1 MTTSLGQAFESEAPV
16 GGLNWTF
23 VLMGVADGTL
33 LPFIPLYLF
42 ERGLNAFLI
51 GAVLA
56 GAASASLV
64 AGLAW
69 AYLADRRLRPERMIV
84 LASGAA
90 AVAVLLVALGNSG
103 GAVAVAII
111 ALSIARSPFMLLDP
125 IALRRLRHSSRTDY
139 ARIRLRMSAGFTAS
153 AVLSGALFQAATL
166 RLMPLVYAPLVA
178 LFGLWARHALKPGDQ
193 APAPEKDSG
202 GVARLHLPK
211 VPLAL
216 IGFLVSCLLL
226 GASLASTQ
234 NFLIL
239 RINYLGG
246 GALLVGAAAA
256 FQALTEIPTMAY
268 THVLRKRFSN
278 RALFAIGCGIY
289 VAVFLAWAFVSNA
302 LTAALLK
309 LVIGVAF
316 ALTYVAAV
324 VITDELSPAHLRATG
339 QALVKAALFG
349 LSPILGALGGGFIYG
364 AFGSRAMFLAAIG
377 VVGAAGLIAMIV
389 VPARHAAVRMDRQ
402 EIAVPV
408 APEAIP

>member
-1 MTTSLGQAFESEAPV
+1 MEPEAPV
-16 GGLNWTF
+16 RGLNWTF
-23 VLMGVADGTL
+23 VLLGVADGTL

-56 GAASASLV
+56 GAAAVSLV
-64 AGLAW
+64 AGLGW
-69 AYLADRRLRPERMIV
+69 AYLADRKVQPERMVV
-84 LASGAA
+84 LAAGGATA
-90 AVAVLLVALGNSG
+90 TVLLVALGS
-103 GAVAVAII
+103 AAPALAVAII
-111 ALSIARSPFMLLDP
+111 ALSLVRSPFMLIDP
-125 IALRRLRHSSRTDY
+125 IALRRLRQSSRTDY

-153 AVLSGALFQAATL
+153 AVISGALFQVTTL
-166 RLMPLVYAPLVA
+166 RLMPFVYAPLA
-178 LFGLWARHALKPGDQ
+178 AFFGLWARYALKPGNT
-193 APAPEKDSG
+193 APAIGQEPLG
-202 GVARLHLPK
+202 TIRVRMPK
-211 VPLAL
+211 VPVAL
-216 IGFLVSCLLL
+216 MGFLVACLLL

-234 NFLIL
+234 NFLTL

-278 RALFAIGCGIY
+278 KALFAIGCGIY
-289 VAVFLAWAFVSNA
+289 VAVFLAWAFVSDA

-364 AFGSRAMFLAAIG
+364 AFGSRVMFLVAIV
-377 VVGAAGLIAMIV
+377 VVGAAGVIAI
-389 VPARHAAVRMDRQ
+389 
-402 EIAVPV
+402 IAVPV
-408 APEAIP
+408 RRADPRPDRQDGAFQAAPKAIL